1 MTNSGVFFFVVG
13 PSGVGKD
20 TLIDGAKAALAHDP
34 DFVFATR
41 TITRPSGA
49 PGEAHVGVTAEEFAA
64 LDTAQRFLITW
75 QAHGLHYGLPVE
87 LKDALARGQH
97 VIANGSRAVIG
108 ELAGRVAR
116 FVVIEV
122 SALASAL
129 AARIAE
135 RGRETEAE
143 IAARLARSVAPTPAG
158 VVVSRVVNDSSIE
171 VGVARFIAA
180 LRDAANQYAGCRTSE
195 PASASAYRAK
205 LAGVTLDE
213 TGYAALIDDLSND
226 RYSSADSREI
236 LRTLISQLQDKE
248 FVALARFRAR
258 RMPRIDWNE
267 PIVVDKHSMGGVPGS
282 RITPIVVPII
292 AAHGLLMPKTSS
304 RAITS
309 ASGTADAM
317 EAAARV
323 DLDAAEMRRV
333 VEATRGCIVW
343 NGRLN
348 HSQVDDVTNA
358 MVRPLGLDTRRWSV
372 ASILSKKYSA
382 GATHVV
388 VDLPF
393 GPQAKLKTEEEARG
407 LGDLFERVGAELGLT
422 VRAFATDGRAPIGR
436 GIGPALE
443 LRDVLQVLNGDADA
457 PGDLREK
464 ALTFAGRILAWDPQI
479 ADVEQGRFRAEQ
491 LLASGAARQTFARIV
506 EAQGRREFALPSP
519 FVATVRAT
527 HSGTVSSIDGWRV
540 SGLAI
545 EAGAPGCK
553 GAGVD
558 LLCRVGMKV
567 AQGDPLLRIHAADD
581 AHLMEATRVTAQC
594 AGIGIDADIPPDSG
608 RAVASGRV
616 AVPE

>member
-1 MTNSGVFFFVVG
+1 M
-13 PSGVGKD
+13 
-20 TLIDGAKAALAHDP
+20 
-34 DFVFATR
+34 
-41 TITRPSGA
+41 
-49 PGEAHVGVTAEEFAA
+49 
-64 LDTAQRFLITW
+64 
-75 QAHGLHYGLPVE
+75 
-87 LKDALARGQH
+87 
-97 VIANGSRAVIG
+97 
-108 ELAGRVAR
+108 
-116 FVVIEV
+116 
-122 SALASAL
+122 
-129 AARIAE
+129 
-135 RGRETEAE
+135 
-143 IAARLARSVAPTPAG
+143 
-158 VVVSRVVNDSSIE
+158 
-171 VGVARFIAA
+171 
-180 LRDAANQYAGCRTSE
+180 
-195 PASASAYRAK
+195 
-205 LAGVTLDE
+205 TLDE

-236 LRTLISQLQDKE
+236 LRTLISQLQDE
-248 FVALARFRAR
+248 EVVALARVRAQ

-393 GPQAKLKTEEEARG
+393 GPQAKLKTEEEARE

-457 PGDLREK
+457 PADLREK

-479 ADVEQGRFRAEQ
+479 AERRARAVSCRAVVGKRRGPTVRSRALSRRRGVVNSRF
-491 LLASGAARQTFARIV
+491 
-506 EAQGRREFALPSP
+506 PSP

-581 AHLMEATRVTAQC
+581 AHLMEEPV
-594 AGIGIDADIPPDSG
+594 
-608 RAVASGRV
+608 
-616 AVPE
+616 